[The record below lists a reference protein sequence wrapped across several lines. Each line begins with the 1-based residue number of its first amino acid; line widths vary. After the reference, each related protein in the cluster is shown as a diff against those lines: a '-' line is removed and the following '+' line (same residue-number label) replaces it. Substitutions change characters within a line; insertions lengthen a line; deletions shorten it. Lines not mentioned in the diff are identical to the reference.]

1 MTLILK
7 PVISLAL
14 EGDYEKVHGCRQYN
28 TITPAKPRDEKTPG
42 RAEALAK
49 LACCEHNNIHQRE
62 KPKAH
67 RCKKEKSV
75 TGKIISYSI
84 RYIT

>member
-1 MTLILK
+1 MEWTLILK
-7 PVISLAL
+7 PEISLAL

-49 LACCEHNNIHQRE
+49 LACCESRSTS
-62 KPKAH
+62 K
-67 RCKKEKSV
+67 V
-75 TGKIISYSI
+75 GML
-84 RYIT
+84 